1 MAVPSAGEGGLRPR
15 HAELHM
21 CSLPPFSIGC
31 ESPTYAD
38 ESLSDASK
46 ETVMTVGTAPPSVFD
61 ADLPTLSYSVDETP
75 AAVYPR
81 FRAAQQQAPVAIG
94 PLGPEVLSYQLVR
107 AVLRDD
113 RFQIPPGIVLQAQ
126 GVTSGPL
133 WDKVINSL
141 LCVEGETHRRLRGL
155 CSRAFTP
162 RTVARLHDAMVDVM
176 NDLVDKVADNGRCD
190 VVADLAR
197 PYPVPII
204 CALLGAPREDWQRFS
219 SWADDIFRAFTLS
232 ADIHALQ
239 PAVMRAWGELDDYV
253 DDMVAHRRRSLTDD
267 LLSDLIRAED
277 DGDRLDAAE
286 LRMLAGGLLLA
297 GTDTTRNQVA
307 ASVQVLCEHPDQWE
321 LLRDN
326 PELAMHAV
334 EETMRHSPIAGGTL
348 RLVVD
353 DVELDGYLFP
363 AGTMVLMNTFAANR
377 DPTVY
382 DNPDRVDITREGAP
396 AILTFGGGVH
406 YCLGANLA
414 RREIAEALNVL
425 TGRLRNPRIAGPV
438 PWKPIVSLSGPKS
451 LPIEFD

>member
-1 MAVPSAGEGGLRPR
+1 
-15 HAELHM
+15 
-21 CSLPPFSIGC
+21 
-31 ESPTYAD
+31 
-38 ESLSDASK
+38 
-46 ETVMTVGTAPPSVFD
+46 MTVGTAPPSVFD

-81 FRAAQQQAPVAIG
+81 FRAAQQQAPIAIG

-176 NDLVDKVADNGRCD
+176 NDLVDMVADNGRCD
-190 VVADLAR
+190 VVADIAR

-232 ADIHALQ
+232 ADIQALQ

-253 DDMVAHRRRSLTDD
+253 DDMVARRRRSLTDD

-353 DVELDGYLFP
+353 DVQLDGYLFP

-382 DNPDRVDITREGAP
+382 DDPDRVDITREGAP

>member
-15 HAELHM
+15 HAELHV
-21 CSLPPFSIGC
+21 CSLPAFPGGC

-38 ESLSDASK
+38 ETLSDASK
-46 ETVMTVGTAPPSVFD
+46 ETVMTIGTAPPSVFD

-81 FRAAQQQAPVAIG
+81 FQEAQRQAPVAIG

-107 AVLRDD
+107 SVLRDD

-126 GVTSGPL
+126 GITSGPL
-133 WDKVINSL
+133 WDKVIHSL

-176 NDLVDKVADNGRCD
+176 NDLVDKVADSGHCE

-219 SWADDIFRAFTLS
+219 SWADDIFQAFTLS
-232 ADIHALQ
+232 ADIHTLQ

-382 DNPDRVDITREGAP
+382 DDPDRVDITREGAP